1 MGNVEII
8 LFTASIANVL
18 KNRFS
23 IGINC
28 VGLSKEMKNE
38 HAAYPNISI
47 NVRQLDRART
57 LPGLLSPH
65 AFYILCFRVLVYLHI
80 TFKVQY

>member
-1 MGNVEII
+1 MVNVEII
-8 LFTASIANVL
+8 LFTAFVANVL

-47 NVRQLDRART
+47 NVRQIEDFTGICKSA
-57 LPGLLSPH
+57 
-65 AFYILCFRVLVYLHI
+65 CVLH
-80 TFKVQY
+80 TGAGCSKAS